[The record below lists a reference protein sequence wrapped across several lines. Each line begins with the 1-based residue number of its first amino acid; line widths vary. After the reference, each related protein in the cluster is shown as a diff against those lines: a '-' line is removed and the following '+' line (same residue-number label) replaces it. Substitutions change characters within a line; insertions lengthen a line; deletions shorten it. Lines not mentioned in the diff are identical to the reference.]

1 MISSIK
7 NRLLHRFQE
16 LRASDIRPH
25 RVAES
30 ILAPEGWEIAEI
42 HSLLKSLSL
51 DNAPPAELAN
61 YLNEDFERFLIT
73 WNLLRNHSG
82 SALEIGANPY
92 FTTILLREFSNLT
105 VNLTNSFDAN
115 SKGKSSQTVSYSYPT
130 TAGSISYSGEFE
142 YENINVEIDKF
153 PYEDGEFDVVIF
165 CEVVEH
171 LISDPVAAL
180 TEMRRVLKPGGT
192 LIVST
197 PNVARLENVSK
208 MIVGANIYDPYSGY
222 GPYGRHNREFTR
234 HELVHLLQFCGFA
247 VDNHFTTDVHS
258 DGALSMVPPKT
269 LKELVSHRK
278 DDLGQYLFC
287 IATKSTSVTPG
298 RPTEIYRSLPS
309 EQLVS
314 WTQ

>member
-1 MISSIK
+1 MKSRIK
-7 NRLLHRFQE
+7 TLLHRFQE
-16 LRASDIRPH
+16 FGASDVRPH

-30 ILAPEGWEIAEI
+30 ILAPEGWGIDEIYN
-42 HSLLKSLSL
+42 LLKSLSL

-82 SALEIGANPY
+82 AALEIGANPY

-105 VNLTNSFDAN
+105 MTLTNSFDGN
-115 SKGKSSQTVSYSYPT
+115 SKGKSSQTVSYGCPKAT
-130 TAGSISYSGEFE
+130 GSIAFSGEFE
-142 YENINVEIDKF
+142 YENLNVEIDGF
-153 PYEDGEFDVVIF
+153 PYENESFDVVIF

-180 TEMRRVLKPGGT
+180 IEMSRILKPGGT

-222 GPYGRHNREFTR
+222 GPYGRQNREFTR
-234 HELVHLLQFCGFA
+234 HELVHLLQFCGFT

-269 LKELVSHRK
+269 LSELVSHRK

-287 IATKSTSVTPG
+287 VATKSSNVLPG
-298 RPTEIYRSLPS
+298 RPVEIYRSLPS
-309 EQLVS
+309 DQLTS
-314 WTQ
+314 WI